1 MNFFNINIDQI
12 AIRYAGFAFVGSGL
26 ILGAYILG
34 ARQGVHA
41 AESQYEVERAAAVIE
56 FNHVNQ
62 DLVATQIKLTE
73 CEARQAGDCAL
84 DCESITQERVSQAL
98 ASCAA
103 ICRD

>member
-1 MNFFNINIDQI
+1 MIHLDFNQD
-12 AIRYAGFAFVGSGL
+12 ALKYLGFSLVGSGL
-26 ILGAYILG
+26 ILGAYIFG
-34 ARQGVHA
+34 VRQGVNA
-41 AESQYEVERAAAVIE
+41 AESQYEIDRAESVIE
-56 FNHVNQ
+56 FNQVNQ

-73 CEARQAGDCAL
+73 CEARSAGDCAL

>member
-1 MNFFNINIDQI
+1 MISFELPKESFKYLG
-12 AIRYAGFAFVGSGL
+12 ACMLGAGL

-34 ARQGVHA
+34 ARQGVKA
-41 AESQYEVERAAAVIE
+41 AESQYEVERAESVIE
-56 FNHVNQ
+56 FNQVNN
-62 DLVATQIKLTE
+62 DLVQTQIKLTE
-73 CEARQAGDCAL
+73 CEARAAGDCAL

>member
-1 MNFFNINIDQI
+1 MISLKLSEIQYVG
-12 AIRYAGFAFVGSGL
+12 ACFVISGL
-26 ILGAYILG
+26 VLAAYILG
-34 ARQGVHA
+34 ARQGVKA
-41 AESQYEVERAAAVIE
+41 AESQYEIERAESVIE
-56 FNHVNQ
+56 FNQMNQ

-73 CEARQAGDCAL
+73 CEARAAGDCAL

>member
-1 MNFFNINIDQI
+1 MISVNLNQD
-12 AIRYAGFAFVGSGL
+12 ALKYLGLCLVGSGL

-34 ARQGVHA
+34 ARQGVKA
-41 AESQYEVERAAAVIE
+41 AESQYENDRAESVIE
-56 FNHVNQ
+56 FNQVNQ
-62 DLVATQIKLTE
+62 DLVSTQIKLTE
-73 CEARQAGDCAL
+73 CEARAAGDCAL

>member
-1 MNFFNINIDQI
+1 MSMID
-12 AIRYAGFAFVGSGL
+12 YNNTSVKFVGVACLISGL

-41 AESQYEVERAAAVIE
+41 AESQYQVERAESVIE
-56 FNHVNQ
+56 LNQLNQ
-62 DLVATQIKLTE
+62 DLVSTQIKLTE
-73 CEARQAGDCAL
+73 CDARKAGDCAL

>member
-1 MNFFNINIDQI
+1 MINIEMPTQ
-12 AIRYAGFAFVGSGL
+12 AIKYLGFSLIGSGL

-34 ARQGVHA
+34 ARQGVRA
-41 AESQYEVERAAAVIE
+41 AESLYEVERAESVIE
-56 FNHVNQ
+56 FNQVNN
-62 DLVATQIKLTE
+62 DLVQTQIKLTE
-73 CEARQAGDCAL
+73 CEARAAGDCAL

>member
-1 MNFFNINIDQI
+1 MKPFDQI
-12 AIRYAGFAFVGSGL
+12 YVKYTGISFLVSGL

-41 AESQYEVERAAAVIE
+41 AESQYQVERAESVIE
-56 FNHVNQ
+56 FNQLNQ
-62 DLVATQIKLTE
+62 DLVSTQIKLTE
-73 CEARQAGDCAL
+73 CEARKAGDCAL